1 MRILPA
7 FMAMFFFLSSCKMA
21 PDDST
26 PLIFDTDW
34 WTDVDDACAIRM
46 LIKADQV
53 GEIDLQG
60 ICLSAVCPTSY
71 ESIGKFLHF
80 EGRDDIPLGADKEA
94 VDFPGVSSFHPLL
107 CGQDGP
113 IIKEG
118 DVLDCVDFYRS
129 LLSKARRPVD
139 IVAVGFPNTL
149 SRLLESAP
157 DGYSDLTGKD
167 LVKKK
172 VRHLYLMAGQYPS
185 GREHNFCLTER
196 SSRAGDAVLR
206 EWPGEI
212 TLLGYEIGIE
222 VVAGGSLPKDDL
234 LHQVLEVHG
243 SASGR
248 YMWDP
253 LTLYMALKGGAEN
266 AGFSTV
272 RGTCILDP
280 KTGENTFEPSKSGRH
295 EYVTFLHEPSWY
307 AAEME
312 KALQP

>member
-7 FMAMFFFLSSCKMA
+7 FMAMLFFLSSCKMA

-46 LIKADQV
+46 LIKADQA

-80 EGRDDIPLGADKEA
+80 EGRDDIPIGADKEA

-113 IIKEG
+113 MIKEG
-118 DVLDCVDFYRS
+118 DVLDCADFYRS

-185 GREHNFCLTER
+185 GRYNRKNEMYNLNQTKC
-196 SSRAGDAVLR
+196 
-206 EWPGEI
+206 
-212 TLLGYEIGIE
+212 
-222 VVAGGSLPKDDL
+222 
-234 LHQVLEVHG
+234 
-243 SASGR
+243 
-248 YMWDP
+248 
-253 LTLYMALKGGAEN
+253 
-266 AGFSTV
+266 
-272 RGTCILDP
+272 
-280 KTGENTFEPSKSGRH
+280 TFKH
-295 EYVTFLHEPSWY
+295 HL
-307 AAEME
+307 
-312 KALQP
+312 